1 MTEMI
6 SHPGLESR
14 GQGRCWGQVPKAIQL
29 QAAQGLEPGHQLD
42 RDSAPSTGTQRGD
55 DAEALTGPWIWVI
68 CSILEMQGLQFRP
81 LGMLGLQV

>member
-14 GQGRCWGQVPKAIQL
+14 GQGRCWGQVPKAISL
-29 QAAQGLEPGHQLD
+29 AGQGLEPGHQLD
-42 RDSAPSTGTQRGD
+42 RDSTPSTGTQRGD
-55 DAEALTGPWIWVI
+55 DGEALTGPWTLVI
-68 CSILEMQGLQFRP
+68 CSILDMQGLQFRL